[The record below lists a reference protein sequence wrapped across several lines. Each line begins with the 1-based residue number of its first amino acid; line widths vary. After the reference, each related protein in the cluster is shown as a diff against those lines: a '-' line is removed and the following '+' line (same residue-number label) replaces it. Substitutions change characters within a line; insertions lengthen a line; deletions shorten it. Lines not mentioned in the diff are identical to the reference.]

1 MSLVEKEITTQ
12 NIERARN
19 HSEFEKRRETEQK
32 LIPSNPEVFV
42 ELFKAKATPI
52 EQIYLSSPDDEFS
65 LRLRCSYL
73 PDGSIYK
80 ATQKDR
86 GAIVDSALE
95 RTEID
100 TEISHDAYEHFAAMD
115 LPRIHKFRFDIAD
128 GVSVDFY
135 DSEQTPVIVEVENKD
150 AAERAQ
156 LIAMIEAATNS
167 RLIDKSDSPAL
178 TNEHIAHQC
187 SPEHSP
193 RTPESLDAF
202 SARIAREMVAHYVA
216 GKQQVVVGLT
226 GMSGSGKTT
235 VTRAIEAHIV
245 EAFGESYRPIILSTD
260 DYHFGKTKLEQQYG
274 APYSDWDSP
283 LTYNT
288 AELAADLEQLAEG
301 TPLLRRHFNFETEEP
316 SYDNVV
322 NPSPFVV
329 IEGLYAG
336 SKDLAAV
343 RDLHF
348 ELPTSIATSI
358 GRDVRR
364 LIIENR
370 ANRAFP
376 TPESRL
382 QYQIETALPLYLS
395 QERPSRNSF
404 SASMRPLAERAF
416 MLGQITRSTEYQTQ
430 ELQG

>member
-1 MSLVEKEITTQ
+1 MPLVEKEITTQ
-12 NIERARN
+12 NIERARS

-32 LIPSNPEVFV
+32 LVPSNPDIFV
-42 ELFKAKATPI
+42 ELFKDKATPI

-65 LRLRCSYL
+65 LRLRSTYL
-73 PDGSIYK
+73 PEGTVYK

-86 GAIVDSALE
+86 GAIVERALE

-100 TEISHDAYEHFAAMD
+100 TDISQAAFEHFAAMD
-115 LPRIHKFRFDIAD
+115 LPRVHKLRFTITH
-128 GVSVDFY
+128 GV
-135 DSEQTPVIVEVENKD
+135 TVECD
-150 AAERAQ
+150 DPAERAQ
-156 LIAMIEAATNS
+156 HIALLEALTGS
-167 RLIDKSDSPAL
+167 ILIDKSDDPEF
-178 TNEHIAHQC
+178 TNEHIAHRS
-187 SPEHSP
+187 SPEYSR

-202 SARIAREMVAHYVA
+202 SARVSQEMVAHYVA
-216 GKQQVVVGLT
+216 GKQHVIVGLT

-235 VTRAIEAHIV
+235 ATRAIEAHIV
-245 EAFGESYRPIILSTD
+245 EAFGESYRPIVLSTD

-283 LTYNT
+283 RTYNT
-288 AELAADLEQLAEG
+288 AELARDLQQLTEG
-301 TPLLRRHFNFETEEP
+301 IPLIRRHFDFDTEEP
-316 SYDNVV
+316 AYDSFVE
-322 NPSPFVV
+322 PSPFVI

-336 SKDLAAV
+336 SGDLSAI

-364 LIIENR
+364 LVIENR

-382 QYQIETALPLYLS
+382 KYQIETALPLYLA
-395 QERPSRNSF
+395 QERPTRNAF
-404 SASMRPLAERAF
+404 SACVRPLAERAS
-416 MLGQITRSTEYQTQ
+416 MLAQITRSIEHQTQ
-430 ELQG
+430 VLQG